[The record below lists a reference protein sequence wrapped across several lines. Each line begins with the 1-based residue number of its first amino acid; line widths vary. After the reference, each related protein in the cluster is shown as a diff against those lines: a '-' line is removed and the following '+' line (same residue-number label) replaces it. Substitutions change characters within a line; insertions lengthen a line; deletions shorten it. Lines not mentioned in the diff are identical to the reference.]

1 MISNHAYNFR
11 PNCTSLIII
20 ILVVIKSDP
29 FDFVTPLGPVT
40 IPNYLKTFYLG
51 VLCQNSFSFS
61 FGGFQTDSIAI
72 FRISRLPFY
81 DIHWMDINKSR
92 HLQSNSNR
100 WAALI

>member
-1 MISNHAYNFR
+1 MSSIVARAWEMALQAANSTYEE
-11 PNCTSLIII
+11 
-20 ILVVIKSDP
+20 SDRRA
-29 FDFVTPLGPVT
+29 LGIEIDAMKGQLLTLANTKVAGT
-40 IPNYLKTFYLG
+40 YI
-51 VLCQNSFSFS
+51 

-81 DIHWMDINKSR
+81 DIHWMDINKNR